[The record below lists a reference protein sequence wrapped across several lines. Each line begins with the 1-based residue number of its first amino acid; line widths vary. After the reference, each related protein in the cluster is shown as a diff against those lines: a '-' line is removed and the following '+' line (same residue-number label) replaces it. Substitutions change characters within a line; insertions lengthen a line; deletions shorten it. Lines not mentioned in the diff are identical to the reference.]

1 MNNIRRPPASKYSKG
16 RERPTDLLI
25 FILPTCTWNSG
36 KPLIPIWVPIHIKKL
51 LKALR

>member
-25 FILPTCTWNSG
+25 FITYMYLEFRKTFDPY
-36 KPLIPIWVPIHIKKL
+36 LVPIHIKKL